1 MGAPRFLEKTH
12 PRSAV
17 EVAMRPLAKS
27 ASSLARVCTWVVRLH
42 LCVFMTGCAAQRSLL
57 SQASSPEAWPFETH
71 LVKGDERTVFRS
83 CIDALQSVGYRLDDS
98 DLSEG
103 VIYGSQVTQKRLGDI
118 DDETQAPVKPMP
130 GWQAGLLVL
139 TGAALLVGGL
149 AILGKEMKGQQ
160 TTSSAVVLD
169 SNNLQVA
176 AENPPLPKGIAVALA
191 LLDVASSIELP
202 PPTVYEYDIAIQ
214 LVPMEGNTTQ
224 VRVVLDGTESQ
235 DGKELRSG
243 PVRAPEFLDRFYSA
257 LEQSV
262 EFQAP
267 EPVISVHTI
276 P

>member
-1 MGAPRFLEKTH
+1 
-12 PRSAV
+12 
-17 EVAMRPLAKS
+17 MRPLAKS

-57 SQASSPEAWPFETH
+57 SQASSPEAKPFETH